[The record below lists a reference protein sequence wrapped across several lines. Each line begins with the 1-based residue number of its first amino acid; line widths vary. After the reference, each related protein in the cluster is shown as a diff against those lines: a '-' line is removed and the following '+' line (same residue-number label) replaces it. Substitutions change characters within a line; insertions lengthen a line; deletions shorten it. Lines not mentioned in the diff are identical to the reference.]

1 MSDDYTELLDTFRH
15 YRIYSILDSYEFD
28 YNISLTLDDLLT
40 YFGDLVDTGLSGVE
54 LLNDIQSKLTDEPR
68 PEMIENQKDIAEKL
82 KQQNRKSTELL
93 VNQKSQQAPLTQ
105 RSTEMTSKI
114 IDIKSSTNEY
124 ESDQRLTQIPP
135 IAAVLLYVLA
145 TVSIAGLLSSQ
156 GTPYSIAIAFGI
168 ALSVL
173 IPSMMPPSENLQ
185 ILCGISIIGWFI
197 ILFSGNIGI
206 DVANSPEVVKIL
218 TDGTI
223 TSLLIG
229 ANMVILSLGV
239 TALCVVDNQ
248 TIVIRRMANNI
259 AIIGL
264 IFMIIAI
271 ILDDLNEVL
280 LSATGSVVG
289 LWAII
294 ALGQSDSI
302 SVRRFIDVIA
312 ILGLFVAMYSINSEW
327 SGDIFLPLLFSLI
340 VCSLAILAP
349 NMPNMILSN
358 SMLATSSA
366 LMIFL
371 SMSINSGHNFSII
384 THFTIL
390 ILVLIQL
397 EIRFRKVTKQPYKLN
412 RILSPDEKKIEE
424 TIELKSDVTILGF
437 MDAGKTSYLGALWLL
452 LDNKLTKELWY
463 GTAKFL
469 TDEERKI
476 NFSVEEIRELIDE
489 PLDETAK
496 NLVNSDNEIDS
507 LRRYLKH
514 REAKTTLRNQFEN
527 GLLKDR
533 NKGFPFIV
541 KTDTGTRDFLN
552 EFIKP
557 LSNSNRNERQKP
569 TATKEFSDDLN
580 LTLQFNAEMI
590 QESYQFF
597 GHLNFTKNG

>member
-1 MSDDYTELLDTFRH
+1 
-15 YRIYSILDSYEFD
+15 
-28 YNISLTLDDLLT
+28 
-40 YFGDLVDTGLSGVE
+40 
-54 LLNDIQSKLTDEPR
+54 
-68 PEMIENQKDIAEKL
+68 
-82 KQQNRKSTELL
+82 
-93 VNQKSQQAPLTQ
+93 
-105 RSTEMTSKI
+105 
-114 IDIKSSTNEY
+114 
-124 ESDQRLTQIPP
+124 
-135 IAAVLLYVLA
+135 
-145 TVSIAGLLSSQ
+145 
-156 GTPYSIAIAFGI
+156 
-168 ALSVL
+168 
-173 IPSMMPPSENLQ
+173 
-185 ILCGISIIGWFI
+185 
-197 ILFSGNIGI
+197 
-206 DVANSPEVVKIL
+206 
-218 TDGTI
+218 
-223 TSLLIG
+223 
-229 ANMVILSLGV
+229 MVILSLGV

-259 AIIGL
+259 AIIGFM
-264 IFMIIAI
+264 FMIIAI

-312 ILGLFVAMYSINSEW
+312 ILGLFVAMYAINSEW

-397 EIRFRKVTKQPYKLN
+397 EIRFRKVTKQPYKIN
-412 RILSPDEKKIEE
+412 RILSPDEKEIEE

-469 TDEERKI
+469 TDDKRDI
-476 NFSVEEIRELIDE
+476 NFSVEEIKELINE
-489 PLDETAK
+489 PLEVDESRLVASENK
-496 NLVNSDNEIDS
+496 NEVLT
-507 LRRYLKH
+507 RYLKH
-514 REAKTTLRNQFEN
+514 REVR
-527 GLLKDR
+527 LL
-533 NKGFPFIV
+533 
-541 KTDTGTRDFLN
+541 
-552 EFIKP
+552 
-557 LSNSNRNERQKP
+557 
-569 TATKEFSDDLN
+569 
-580 LTLQFNAEMI
+580 
-590 QESYQFF
+590 
-597 GHLNFTKNG
+597 